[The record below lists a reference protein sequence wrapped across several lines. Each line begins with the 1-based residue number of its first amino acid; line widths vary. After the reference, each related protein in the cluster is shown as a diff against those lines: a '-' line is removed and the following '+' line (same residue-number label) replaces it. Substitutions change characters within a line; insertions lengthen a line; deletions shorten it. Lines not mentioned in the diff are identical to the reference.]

1 MKSFFKRQSE
11 KVFSTTRM
19 GFKEKISLVLP
30 KLPIEVAN
38 LITLTVMFK
47 YFTDIVGI
55 NSALVG
61 AVFFVLSIWNAVN
74 DPIIGILIDRMP
86 YNEKRGKYL
95 FISKWSIPIIGVT
108 MMAILFVDQS
118 WPKALIY
125 TYLLVMYILY
135 EVGMTAY
142 STAMTSYV
150 FIRLRD
156 TEERMENSVISTYL
170 IYILSAIISMIP
182 LILFI
187 GNRPPELIT
196 FVLIVLITLN
206 TLLFWFATKRL
217 KDSQEYYAGEFT
229 NSDAQLAKDIQ
240 RYTKDIVKSRGFW
253 VVNGIKYLFH
263 MSVTYYFTFFLY
275 YMDNVIEATSLQATI
290 IDLANGLILF
300 LIIPFIPSI
309 ARKYGTKKAFTIIAI
324 PAIIGFTGLYF
335 VNSAFTVFI
344 AFSLI
349 VVTHGGQMTVNGPAV
364 SLVIDEDWQKTGVR
378 KVGYINAL
386 SSLVIKPANGIR
398 ALLFGAVLS
407 YYGYDGNLL
416 VQSERA
422 IQGLRVA
429 SSIVPL
435 IAMVLCIILIQF
447 LPYDRETEDKI
458 IARRIEMEE
467 ENQAD
472 IEKKKEEEVYNFE

>member
-170 IYILSAIISMIP
+170 IYILSAIISMIQ

-187 GNRPPELIT
+187 GNRPP
-196 FVLIVLITLN
+196 
-206 TLLFWFATKRL
+206 
-217 KDSQEYYAGEFT
+217 
-229 NSDAQLAKDIQ
+229 
-240 RYTKDIVKSRGFW
+240 
-253 VVNGIKYLFH
+253 
-263 MSVTYYFTFFLY
+263 
-275 YMDNVIEATSLQATI
+275 
-290 IDLANGLILF
+290 
-300 LIIPFIPSI
+300 
-309 ARKYGTKKAFTIIAI
+309 
-324 PAIIGFTGLYF
+324 
-335 VNSAFTVFI
+335 
-344 AFSLI
+344 
-349 VVTHGGQMTVNGPAV
+349 
-364 SLVIDEDWQKTGVR
+364 
-378 KVGYINAL
+378 
-386 SSLVIKPANGIR
+386 
-398 ALLFGAVLS
+398 
-407 YYGYDGNLL
+407 
-416 VQSERA
+416 
-422 IQGLRVA
+422 
-429 SSIVPL
+429 
-435 IAMVLCIILIQF
+435 
-447 LPYDRETEDKI
+447 
-458 IARRIEMEE
+458 
-467 ENQAD
+467 
-472 IEKKKEEEVYNFE
+472 